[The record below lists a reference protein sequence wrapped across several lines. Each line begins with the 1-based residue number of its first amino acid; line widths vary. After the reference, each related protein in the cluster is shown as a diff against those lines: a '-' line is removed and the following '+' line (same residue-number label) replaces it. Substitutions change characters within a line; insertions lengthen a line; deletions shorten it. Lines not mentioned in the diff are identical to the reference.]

1 MTTYTDSERLEFFF
15 RGNIEVAVSKIVGQ
29 PPEGFCLMELVGAE
43 DYIFISHEHKDPRDA
58 VDEAITRKNEGLGEV
73 DDPYR
78 LKEKNSLNEKAPLA
92 SLRLGFFIGASV
104 FSGPVGRAGGSP
116 AGARFC
122 SPRSRALCADQFRR

>member
-73 DDPYR
+73 EDPYR
-78 LKEKNSLNEKAPLA
+78 FKEKKQSE
-92 SLRLGFFIGASV
+92 
-104 FSGPVGRAGGSP
+104 
-116 AGARFC
+116 
-122 SPRSRALCADQFRR
+122 